1 MSNRSMAGISQ
12 LLRQLV
18 DALEQ
23 EVPEQPPQL
32 KIDLRPLG
40 SDWSDLSP
48 QKPGEVRID
57 LRHPGWQDTTLRAR
71 RGIAP

>member
-1 MSNRSMAGISQ
+1 MNRSMAGISQ

-18 DALEQ
+18 DALE
-23 EVPEQPPQL
+23 EEAPARPPLL

-48 QKPGEVRID
+48 QKPGAVRID

-71 RGIAP
+71 RGIGP